1 MKLAALAAVALVG
14 TTLAVAPTQEAK
26 ACGPACVVGAAILG
40 TFALATVA
48 TAATYPG
55 YYGYGRG
62 YYPGSYPGY
71 YGYYG
76 AGYYGGPVVAYGGRP
91 FYHRGPFFGHGPFV
105 RARFGHPGFR
115 HRHF

>member
-1 MKLAALAAVALVG
+1 MLWLVCRAWRAGVNGRGRAYDITRRRQADAPLMSGRYIMKLAALAAVALVG

-76 AGYYGGPVVAYGGRP
+76 A
-91 FYHRGPFFGHGPFV
+91 
-105 RARFGHPGFR
+105 
-115 HRHF
+115 